1 VAISKYLNLFLLMG
15 RVCGERVKM
24 KGKKYF
30 ILISGLILFHLL
42 ATPLLACK
50 GRLLVVAVGDSIDQV
65 IMGQMLSILIN
76 ERTGTTV
83 EIVQPGD
90 IQACHDTVLQGKA
103 DICINYLGMAQTGTE
118 GLNALDDPQKAYILV
133 SRSYMEKFGMVWLKP
148 FGFQGPLSQA
158 DPSGKVDRTLA
169 APVTTKDVIK
179 KFPIL
184 DRLIN
189 KLGGRVDNNALE
201 ELRKKSEN
209 QDVETTVR
217 EFLTS
222 QNLI

>member
-1 VAISKYLNLFLLMG
+1 MV
-15 RVCGERVKM
+15 REKM

-30 ILISGLILFHLL
+30 IIISGIILLHLL

-50 GRLLVVAVGDSIDQV
+50 GRLLNLAVGNSPDQL
-65 IMGQMLSILIN
+65 IMGKMLSIMIN

-83 EIVQPGD
+83 EIVQLED
-90 IQACHDTVLQGKA
+90 IKA
-103 DICINYLGMAQTGTE
+103 LE
-118 GLNALDDPQKAYILV
+118 EPQKAYILA
-133 SRSYMEKFGMVWLKP
+133 SRSYNEKFDMIWLKP

-158 DPSGKVDRTLA
+158 TPSEKVDRTLA
-169 APVTTKDVIK
+169 APITTKEVIK

-189 KLGGRVDNNALE
+189 KLAGQVDNKVIE

-209 QDVETTVR
+209 QDVETLVR
-217 EFLTS
+217 EFLTAR
-222 QNLI
+222 NLIG

>member
-1 VAISKYLNLFLLMG
+1 
-15 RVCGERVKM
+15 M

-30 ILISGLILFHLL
+30 IIILGLILLHLL

-50 GRLLVVAVGDSIDQV
+50 GRVLNLAVGNSADQA
-65 IMGQMLSILIN
+65 IMAQMLSILIN

-83 EIVQPGD
+83 EIVQLED
-90 IQACHDTVLQGKA
+90 INAAHEAVLNGLA
-103 DICINYLGMAQTGTE
+103 EIYINYLGMAHSGTE
-118 GLNALDDPQKAYILV
+118 GANALEDPRKAYILA
-133 SRSYMEKFGMVWLKP
+133 SRSYNKKFGMIWLKP
-148 FGFQGPLSQA
+148 FGYQGPLPQA
-158 DPSGKVDRTLA
+158 APSEEVDRTLA

-189 KLGGRVDNNALE
+189 KLAGQVDNKTLE
-201 ELRKKSEN
+201 ELREKSEN
-209 QDVETTVR
+209 QDVEITVR

-222 QNLI
+222 HKLI

>member
-1 VAISKYLNLFLLMG
+1 MEK
-15 RVCGERVKM
+15 VKI

-30 ILISGLILFHLL
+30 IIISGLILLHLL

-50 GRLLVVAVGDSIDQV
+50 DRLLVVAVGDSIDQV

-90 IQACHDTVLQGKA
+90 IQANHEAVLQGKA
-103 DICINYLGMAQTGTE
+103 NIYINYVGMAGAGTE
-118 GLNALDDPQKAYILV
+118 GSNALEDPQKAYILAR
-133 SRSYMEKFGMVWLKP
+133 RSYMEEFGMVWLKP
-148 FGFQGPLSQA
+148 FGFQGPLTQA
-158 DPSGKVDRTLA
+158 APSGKVDRTMA

-189 KLGGRVDNNALE
+189 KLAGRVNNKTLE

-209 QDVETTVR
+209 QDVEITVR

-222 QNLI
+222 HKLI

>member
-1 VAISKYLNLFLLMG
+1 
-15 RVCGERVKM
+15 M

-30 ILISGLILFHLL
+30 IIISGLILLHLL

-50 GRLLVVAVGDSIDQV
+50 DRLLVVAVGDSIDQV

-83 EIVQPGD
+83 EIMQAGD
-90 IQACHDTVLQGKA
+90 IQASHETVLQGKA
-103 DICINYLGMAQTGTE
+103 NIYINYVGMAQADTE
-118 GLNALDDPQKAYILV
+118 GSNAQNEPQKAYILA
-133 SRSYMEKFGMVWLKP
+133 SRSYMEKYDMVWLKP
-148 FGFQGPLSQA
+148 FGFQGPMAQA
-158 DPSGKVDRTLA
+158 ASSGKVDGTMA

-189 KLGGRVDNNALE
+189 KLAGKVDNKALE
-201 ELRKKSEN
+201 ELREKSEN
-209 QDVETTVR
+209 QDVEITVR

-222 QNLI
+222 NNLI

>member
-1 VAISKYLNLFLLMG
+1 M
-15 RVCGERVKM
+15 EREKM
-24 KGKKYF
+24 KRKKYF
-30 ILISGLILFHLL
+30 ILISGLILLHLL

-50 GRLLVVAVGDSIDQV
+50 DRLLVVAVGDSIDQV

-90 IQACHDTVLQGKA
+90 IQANHEAVLQGKA
-103 DICINYLGMAQTGTE
+103 NIYINYVGMAGAGTE
-118 GLNALDDPQKAYILV
+118 GSNALEDPQKAYILAR
-133 SRSYMEKFGMVWLKP
+133 RSYMEEFGMVWLKP
-148 FGFQGPLSQA
+148 FGFQGPLTQA
-158 DPSGKVDRTLA
+158 APSGKVDRTLA

-189 KLGGRVDNNALE
+189 KLAGQVNNKTLE

-209 QDVETTVR
+209 QDVEITVR

-222 QNLI
+222 HKLI

>member
-1 VAISKYLNLFLLMG
+1 
-15 RVCGERVKM
+15 M

-30 ILISGLILFHLL
+30 IIISGLILLHLL

-50 GRLLVVAVGDSIDQV
+50 DRLLVLAVGDSIDQV
-65 IMGQMLSILIN
+65 IMGKMLSILIN

-83 EIVQPGD
+83 EIMQLGD
-90 IQACHDTVLQGKA
+90 IQASHEAVLQEKA
-103 DICINYLGMAQTGTE
+103 NIYITYVGMAQAGTE
-118 GLNALDDPQKAYILV
+118 GPNALDEPQKAYILA
-133 SRSYMEKFGMVWLKP
+133 SRSYNREFGMIWLKP
-148 FGFQGPLSQA
+148 FGFQGPMAQA
-158 DPSGKVDRTLA
+158 ASSGEVDRSLA
-169 APVTTKDVIK
+169 APITTKDVIK

-189 KLGGRVDNNALE
+189 KLAGQVDNKTLE

-209 QDVETTVR
+209 QDVEITVR

-222 QNLI
+222 HKLI

>member
-1 VAISKYLNLFLLMG
+1 MK
-15 RVCGERVKM
+15 REKM

-30 ILISGLILFHLL
+30 IIISGLLIFHLL
-42 ATPLLACK
+42 VSPVLACK
-50 GRLLVVAVGDSIDQV
+50 DRLLILAVGDSIDQV
-65 IMGQMLSILIN
+65 IMGKMLSILIN

-83 EIVQPGD
+83 EIVQTGD
-90 IQACHDTVLQGKA
+90 MQANHEAVLQGKA
-103 DICINYLGMAQTGTE
+103 NIYINYVGMAGDGTE
-118 GLNALDDPQKAYILV
+118 GSNALDDPQKAYILA

-148 FGFQGPLSQA
+148 FGFQGPLPQA
-158 DPSGKVDRTLA
+158 APSGEVDRTMA

-189 KLGGRVDNNALE
+189 KLAGQVDNKTLE
-201 ELRKKSEN
+201 ELREKSEN
-209 QDVETTVR
+209 QDVEITVR

-222 QNLI
+222 HKLI

>member
-1 VAISKYLNLFLLMG
+1 
-15 RVCGERVKM
+15 M

-30 ILISGLILFHLL
+30 ILIAGLLFFHLMVN
-42 ATPLLACK
+42 PLLACK

-90 IQACHDTVLQGKA
+90 IPACHEAVLQGKA
-103 DICINYLGMAQTGTE
+103 DIYINYVGLAGEGTE
-118 GLNALDDPQKAYILV
+118 GANAVTEPQKAYILV

-148 FGFQGPLSQA
+148 FGFQGPLTQTT
-158 DPSGKVDRTLA
+158 PSGKDDGTLA

-179 KFPIL
+179 KFPVL

-189 KLGGRVDNNALE
+189 KLGGRVDNIAME

-217 EFLTS
+217 EFLKS
-222 QNLI
+222 RNLIE

>member
-1 VAISKYLNLFLLMG
+1 
-15 RVCGERVKM
+15 M

-30 ILISGLILFHLL
+30 IIISGLILLHLL

-50 GRLLVVAVGDSIDQV
+50 GRVLNLAVGDSIDQA
-65 IMGQMLSILIN
+65 IMGKMLSILIN

-90 IQACHDTVLQGKA
+90 MQANHEAVLQGKA
-103 DICINYLGMAQTGTE
+103 NIYINYVGMAGAGTE
-118 GLNALDDPQKAYILV
+118 GPNALDDPQKAYILA

-148 FGFQGPLSQA
+148 FGFQGPMA
-158 DPSGKVDRTLA
+158 APSGELDRTLA
-169 APVTTKDVIK
+169 APITTKEVIK

-189 KLGGRVDNNALE
+189 KLAGRVDNKTLE

-209 QDVETTVR
+209 QDVEITVR

-222 QNLI
+222 HKLI